1 MTRGK
6 RSSTSVRS
14 KKANTSTSIKSSEPN
29 LFTIPGELRNAIYRY
44 VLVEDEQDEIQI
56 DDSNHVQPALLRTN
70 AQIREEASKIYYEEN
85 RFVVKICDLKLAPQ
99 LEHWVW
105 RRTKRPQPD
114 MLYDGNRSWKNFKEW
129 LRMYWRKL
137 DVTAVDPVAEYYD
150 GNIVIYQQAF
160 YLVDAMSR
168 SSWKTVDKALEAFK
182 TAVDAREP
190 FWH

>member
-1 MTRGK
+1 M
-6 RSSTSVRS
+6 
-14 KKANTSTSIKSSEPN
+14 
-29 LFTIPGELRNAIYRY
+29 
-44 VLVEDEQDEIQI
+44 
-56 DDSNHVQPALLRTN
+56 QPALLRTN

-85 RFVVKICDLKLAPQ
+85 RFVVKVCDLKLAPQ

-137 DVTAVDPVAEYYD
+137 DVTAVDPLAEYYD